1 MKKYTYMIF
10 VVVLS
15 VVSSCIAPFDTG
27 HDDTP
32 VIYIES
38 FPGASPYHVDMKIL
52 PAYSKSNSA
61 QLPEFRPEILFCVN
75 GKAVPVECVDSHEG
89 RYRAYHSSQ
98 PGDCMTISV
107 ASEGFNGVCAETTI
121 PELFPERKIDYRKVQ
136 SGVDSYDNVLYVTIS
151 DVNPEYSY
159 GLQICNETVYDYPTG
174 PERHVY
180 NYSGSLY
187 PMSDDLDEMEPISLE
202 AVEIE
207 LSGQYM
213 WAWEGRLIKEREA
226 SFAIVPQTYGYIDL
240 QSYDSFFVQEGKTM
254 MYDDYGNELGVV
266 KYTSSNKL
274 IMFTMSEEFYKYKV
288 AYQFQ
293 ADYDGFLSF
302 VAPTNYCYSN
312 IENGYGAFAGISI
325 VETDWITKEFIEN
338 NR

>member
-1 MKKYTYMIF
+1 M
-10 VVVLS
+10 
-15 VVSSCIAPFDTG
+15 
-27 HDDTP
+27 
-32 VIYIES
+32 
-38 FPGASPYHVDMKIL
+38 
-52 PAYSKSNSA
+52 
-61 QLPEFRPEILFCVN
+61 
-75 GKAVPVECVDSHEG
+75 
-89 RYRAYHSSQ
+89 
-98 PGDCMTISV
+98 
-107 ASEGFNGVCAETTI
+107 
-121 PELFPERKIDYRKVQ
+121 
-136 SGVDSYDNVLYVTIS
+136 
-151 DVNPEYSY
+151 
-159 GLQICNETVYDYPTG
+159 
-174 PERHVY
+174 
-180 NYSGSLY
+180 
-187 PMSDDLDEMEPISLE
+187 
-202 AVEIE
+202 
-207 LSGQYM
+207 
-213 WAWEGRLIKEREA
+213 IKEREA

-266 KYTSSNKL
+266 KYMSCNKL